1 MISIPSIDLF
11 VIAPLLIVGVTAL
24 IVMLMDLVLP
34 AGSRVWLA
42 YLTLAGLVAA
52 MLVVVGLWG
61 QHIRTLSDMVLLD
74 NFGLALTFIFLTV
87 AAVTVLLSVAY
98 TSDRGLVR
106 GEFYALILFAVMGMM
121 VMATA
126 GDLIV
131 IFLGIELLSLP
142 LYVLSGFAR
151 PALDSEEAAL
161 KYFLLGAFASGFL
174 LYGIVLVFG
183 ATGSTNL
190 LQIAS
195 ALAKGGHGGPM
206 LYAGVALLLVG
217 LGFKVSVVPFHQWT
231 PDVYEG
237 APTAVTAF
245 MVAGTKAAGFAVLL
259 RILQVAVLPLH
270 DLWVPAIAVLAVI
283 TMTVGNVTA
292 IAQRNIKRMLAYSSI
307 AHAGYILVAVAAGG
321 AAGTSSAVFY
331 LLVYAFM
338 NLGAF
343 AVVIAASRGGPERL
357 DLRDY
362 AGLARQRPLLAA
374 AMALFML
381 SLAGFPPTAGF
392 VGKLAIFQA
401 AVQNGLTWLA
411 VIAVLNSVISVYYY
425 MRVVVLM
432 YMQEP
437 EEGKA
442 WPQVKGAGNSMLA
455 LALGICAV
463 GVLLLGILPAPVYQA
478 AQTAL
483 LAAL

>member
-1 MISIPSIDLF
+1 MIAIPSVHLA
-11 VIAPLLIVGVTAL
+11 VVAPLLVVGVTAL
-24 IVMLMDLVLP
+24 VVMLCDLVLP
-34 AGSRVWLA
+34 ANERTWLA
-42 YLTLAGLVAA
+42 YLSLFGLIGA
-52 MLVVVGLWG
+52 MLIGTQLWG
-61 QHIRTLSDMVLLD
+61 RQTSTFSGMFLLD

-87 AAVTVLLSVAY
+87 AVITVLLSVAY

-121 VMATA
+121 IMATA

-131 IFLGIELLSLP
+131 VFLGIELLSLP

-151 PALDSEEAAL
+151 PALDSIEAAL

-174 LYGIVLVFG
+174 LYGIVLIFG

-195 ALAKGGHGGPM
+195 VLTKGTHNGIM
-206 LYAGVALLLVG
+206 LYAGIALLLVG

-259 RILQVAVLPLH
+259 RILLVAVLPVRDVWL
-270 DLWVPAIAVLAVI
+270 PAIAILAVV

-292 IAQRNIKRMLAYSSI
+292 IAQQNIKRMLAYSSI

-321 AAGTSSAVFY
+321 AAGTSSAIFY
-331 LLVYAFM
+331 LLIYAFM

-343 AVVIAASRGGPERL
+343 AVVIAASRGGEERL
-357 DLRDY
+357 DIRDY
-362 AGLARQRPLLAA
+362 AGLARQRPVLAA
-374 AMALFML
+374 VMALFML

-392 VGKLAIFQA
+392 VGKLTIFQA

-411 VIAVLNSVISVYYY
+411 VIAVLNSVVSVFYYA
-425 MRVVVLM
+425 RVIVFM

-437 EEGKA
+437 EGEPWPAVAGEGRR
-442 WPQVKGAGNSMLA
+442 MLA
-455 LALGICAV
+455 LALGICVV
-463 GVLLLGILPAPVYQA
+463 GVLLLGILPTPAYQA

-483 LAAL
+483 LNIL